1 MQSGLLFFL
10 VFQLEGRL
18 KERSGLGAERTERP
32 GEKIRNIASERAC
45 AARVC
50 GACVRVCV
58 PRVCCM
64 CSVCMCVR
72 CVCEGVS
79 VLHVCCMYGVCV
91 WGVHVCVARS
101 SNPRTTK
108 TIPVLE
114 FGVCCA
120 VAAALGQGSP
130 GFSRCP

>member
-1 MQSGLLFFL
+1 MS
-10 VFQLEGRL
+10 
-18 KERSGLGAERTERP
+18 
-32 GEKIRNIASERAC
+32 
-45 AARVC
+45 ARVLH
-50 GACVRVCV
+50 ACVAPVYVCVCRVCV
-58 PRVCCM
+58 VCAVCVLSGVCVCCM

-91 WGVHVCVARS
+91 CGVRVCVARS